1 MKKKIITFLLIMGL
15 LIGGTQTYASTVL
28 NSNIISLIQS
38 GFDSIKNYYTSS
50 ATKDMSA
57 TQTQLT
63 NQVDKYVSDRTS
75 QAFTD
80 LNTHKTTEEA
90 RASQE
95 LNGYL
100 NSMKQQAD
108 SAINDQEQ
116 QAKTAITAQV
126 NQSISSIEDTMNQE
140 FAAQIQSKLKK

>member
-28 NSNIISLIQS
+28 NTNIISLIQS
-38 GFDSIKNYYTSS
+38 GFDSIKSYYTGST
-50 ATKDMSA
+50 AKDLTA
-57 TQTQLT
+57 TQTQLSS
-63 NQVDKYVSDRTS
+63 QLDKYVNDKTN

-80 LNTHKTTEEA
+80 LNTHKATEEA

-95 LNGYL
+95 LNSYL
-100 NSMKQQAD
+100 SSMKQEAD
-108 SAINDQEQ
+108 RVINDQEQ

-126 NQSISSIEDTMNQE
+126 DQSISSIEDTMNQE
-140 FAAQIQSKLKK
+140 LAAQIQSKLKK

>member
-1 MKKKIITFLLIMGL
+1 MKKKIITFLIIMAL
-15 LIGGTQTYASTVL
+15 LIGGTQAYAATAL

-38 GFDSIKNYYTSS
+38 GFDSIKSYYTGS
-50 ATKDMSA
+50 ATKDMTT
-57 TQTQLT
+57 TQSQLT
-63 NQVDKYVSDRTS
+63 GQVDKYVNDRTN

-95 LNGYL
+95 LNSYL
-100 NSMKQQAD
+100 DSMKQQAD

-116 QAKTAITAQV
+116 QTKTAITNQI

>member
-1 MKKKIITFLLIMGL
+1 MAL
-15 LIGGTQTYASTVL
+15 LIGGTQAYAATAL

-38 GFDSIKNYYTSS
+38 GFDSIKSYYTGS
-50 ATKDMSA
+50 ATKDMTT
-57 TQTQLT
+57 TQSQLT
-63 NQVDKYVSDRTS
+63 GQVDKYVNDRTN

-95 LNGYL
+95 LNSYL
-100 NSMKQQAD
+100 DSMKQQAD

-116 QAKTAITAQV
+116 QTKTAITNQI